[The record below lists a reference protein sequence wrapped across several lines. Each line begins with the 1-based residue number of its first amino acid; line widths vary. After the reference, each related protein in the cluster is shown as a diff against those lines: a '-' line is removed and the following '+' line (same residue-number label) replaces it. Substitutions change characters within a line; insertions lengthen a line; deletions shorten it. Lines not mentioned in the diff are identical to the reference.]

1 MALDPPKYPQAQCV
15 LTFTAPVL
23 REPSRDNA
31 IIQTLESEFPNVIS
45 RPIGQSAP
53 NAPLVLAS
61 GSAQLSIG
69 PGQADFG
76 VGFYGEHLTSLEG
89 VIGYLRTKLGTVVS
103 ALHGVDV
110 RVLTAGVIL
119 VVQYPFGG
127 GSTEGVLRHLLETRS
142 DRRSRRTMWWTFR

>member
-15 LTFTAPVL
+15 LAFTAPVL

-31 IIQTLESEFPNVIS
+31 IVQTLEREFPNVIS

-69 PGQADFG
+69 PGQAEFG
-76 VGFYGEHLTSLEG
+76 VDFYGDYLTRLDG
-89 VIGYLRTKLGTVVS
+89 AIRYLRTKLGTVVS
-103 ALHGVDV
+103 ALNGVDV
-110 RVLTAGVIL
+110 HILTAGVIL
-119 VVQYPFGG
+119 VGP
-127 GSTEGVLRHLLETRS
+127 STRLAQG
-142 DRRSRRTMWWTFR
+142 RRRAC